1 MADGKLYLNKTTG
14 EVIFKANKLVAYR
27 YFKADGKKVGYK
39 VRWKDIVKCAQT
51 EKTKRVFSSNRKSD
65 II

>member
-39 VRWKDIVKCAQT
+39 VRWKDIVKCA
-51 EKTKRVFSSNRKSD
+51 
-65 II
+65 